1 MCMGAGMTGYVWV
14 LTCDRVARNRSG
26 KRTGDSE
33 GTERTEPVDKKTVA
47 QTSEAM
53 HASLRKAGSLK
64 S

>member
-33 GTERTEPVDKKTVA
+33 GTERTEPVDKKPSHKKVRRCMRH
-47 QTSEAM
+47 SG
-53 HASLRKAGSLK
+53 K
-64 S
+64 